1 MGVTT
6 AYDVWR
12 CPACGIRLSVA
23 SPGPSNLV
31 CGCTM
36 LTSGGTRMI
45 QLGRRIAPVGLGIQI
60 LDTLLVDCGD
70 YQLRVEPSWQ

>member
-1 MGVTT
+1 
-6 AYDVWR
+6 
-12 CPACGIRLSVA
+12 
-23 SPGPSNLV
+23 
-31 CGCTM
+31 M